1 MFLLR
6 LQCLVNN
13 QPLLLKQVV
22 VYLLDGVTP
31 ASLFHPITNQ
41 PISNVLKTDASGF
54 ISFKIVALN
63 TLTFRT
69 LVGLTLSPSAY
80 TLYDTS
86 NPLPAPTVETEIA
99 LPCAEMIV
107 EGYAVKVNA
116 LNQLER
122 CSAFEAGHLNTLI
135 GLAKQTGNIGNVIA
149 VAEDEY
155 MTNTSWAWQPDK
167 PVFLGTDG
175 TLTQSLIGVVF
186 VQQVGV
192 ALTPTKI
199 VIRIS
204 QPIRR
209 A

>member
-22 VYLLDGVTP
+22 VYLLDGVSPP
-31 ASLFHPITNQ
+31 ALFHPITEQ
-41 PISNVLKTDASGF
+41 PIGNIFKTDASGF
-54 ISFKIVALN
+54 ISFKIVNLD

-69 LVGLTLSPSAY
+69 LIGLTQSGSAY
-80 TLYDTS
+80 TLYSGAALQPEPST
-86 NPLPAPTVETEIA
+86 ETEVNY
-99 LPCAEMIV
+99 PCGEMIV
-107 EGYAVKVNA
+107 EGYAVKLNA

-122 CSAFEAGHLNTLI
+122 CSAFNATHLNTLI

>member
-86 NPLPAPTVETEIA
+86 NPLPSPTVETEIA

-122 CSAFEAGHLNTLI
+122 CSAFNLTHLNTLI
-135 GLAKQTGNIGNVIA
+135 GLAKQTGNIGNVVA

-175 TLTQSLIGVVF
+175 TLTQSFIGVVF

-204 QPIRR
+204 QPIKR

>member
-1 MFLLR
+1 MYLLR
-6 LQCLVNN
+6 LQAIVNG
-13 QPLLLKQVV
+13 QPQINKQVA
-22 VYLLDGVTP
+22 VYYADRNTP
-31 ASLFHPITNQ
+31 AVLYNPTTEVAIGNQ
-41 PISNVLKTDASGF
+41 LKTDASGF
-54 ISFKIVALN
+54 ITFKIVSLT

-69 LVGLTLSPSAY
+69 LIGLTQSGSAY
-80 TLYDTS
+80 TLYS
-86 NPLPAPTVETEIA
+86 GAAPQPEPSTETEVNY
-99 LPCAEMIV
+99 PCGEMIV
-107 EGYAVKVNA
+107 RGYAVKLNA

-122 CSAFEAGHLNTLI
+122 CSAFNATHLNTLI

-149 VAEDEY
+149 VAEDEF
-155 MTNTSWAWQPDK
+155 MTNTAWAWQPDK

>member
-86 NPLPAPTVETEIA
+86 NPLPAPTVETEIT
-99 LPCAEMIV
+99 LPCAEMVV

-122 CSAFEAGHLNTLI
+122 CSAFNATHLNTLI

-149 VAEDEY
+149 VAEDEF
-155 MTNTSWAWQPDK
+155 MTNTAWAWQPNK
-167 PVFLGTDG
+167 PVFLGIDG

>member
-41 PISNVLKTDASGF
+41 PISNVLRTDASGF

-86 NPLPAPTVETEIA
+86 NPLPAPAAETEIT

-107 EGYAVKVNA
+107 EGYAVKINT

-122 CSAFEAGHLNTLI
+122 CSSTNLADLNTLI
-135 GLAKQTGNIGNVIA
+135 GLAKQTGNIGDVIA
-149 VAEDEY
+149 ISEDEF
-155 MTNTSWAWQPDK
+155 MVNTAWAWQPKK

-175 TLTQSLIGVVF
+175 TLTQSFIGVLF

-204 QPIRR
+204 QPIKR

>member
-86 NPLPAPTVETEIA
+86 NPLPAPAVETEIT

-107 EGYAVKVNA
+107 EGYAVKINT

-122 CSAFEAGHLNTLI
+122 CSSTNLADLNTLI
-135 GLAKQTGNIGNVIA
+135 GLAKQTGNIGDVIA
-149 VAEDEY
+149 ISEDEF
-155 MTNTSWAWQPDK
+155 MVNTAWAWQPKK

-175 TLTQSLIGVVF
+175 TLTQSFIGVLF

-204 QPIRR
+204 QPIKR

>member
-6 LQCLVNN
+6 LQPLVNV

-31 ASLFHPITNQ
+31 ASLLHPVTGQ
-41 PISNVLKTDASGF
+41 PISNLFKTDASGF
-54 ISFKIVALN
+54 ISFKVATLN

-69 LVGLTLSPSAY
+69 LVGLTQSAAAY

-86 NPLPAPTVETEIA
+86 NPLPAPSVETEVS

-122 CSAFEAGHLNTLI
+122 CSATNLAHLNTLI

-149 VAEDEY
+149 VSEDEY

-167 PVFLGTDG
+167 PVFLGIDG

-204 QPIRR
+204 QPIKR

>member
-1 MFLLR
+1 MYLLR

-54 ISFKIVALN
+54 ISFKVAALN

-69 LVGLTLSPSAY
+69 LIGLTQSASAY
-80 TLYDTS
+80 ALYDTA
-86 NPLPAPTVETEIA
+86 NPLPAPTVETEVN
-99 LPCAEMIV
+99 LPCAEMII

-122 CSAFEAGHLNTLI
+122 CSAFNATHLNTLI

>member
-86 NPLPAPTVETEIA
+86 NPLPAPAVETEIT

-107 EGYAVKVNA
+107 EGYAVKINT

-122 CSAFEAGHLNTLI
+122 CSSTNLADLNTLI
-135 GLAKQTGNIGNVIA
+135 GLAKQTGNIGDVIA
-149 VAEDEY
+149 ISEDEF
-155 MTNTSWAWQPDK
+155 MVNTAWAWQPKK

-175 TLTQSLIGVVF
+175 TLTQSFIGVLF

>member
-99 LPCAEMIV
+99 LPCGEMIV

-122 CSAFEAGHLNTLI
+122 CSAFNATHLNTLI

-149 VAEDEY
+149 VAEDEF
-155 MTNTSWAWQPDK
+155 MTNTAWAWQPDK

-175 TLTQSLIGVVF
+175 TLTQSFIGVLF

-204 QPIRR
+204 QPIKR

>member
-1 MFLLR
+1 MYLIR

-22 VYLLDGVTP
+22 LYLLDGVSLPT
-31 ASLFHPITNQ
+31 LFHPITNL
-41 PISNVLKTDASGF
+41 PISNVFKTDASGF
-54 ISFKIVALN
+54 ISFKVVSLQ

-69 LVGLTLSPSAY
+69 LVGLTQSAAAY
-80 TLYDTS
+80 ILYDTS
-86 NPLPAPTVETEIA
+86 NPLPAPSVETEVN
-99 LPCAEMIV
+99 LPCAEMII

-122 CSAFEAGHLNTLI
+122 CSSFNATHLNTLI

-167 PVFLGTDG
+167 PVFLGIDG

>member
-1 MFLLR
+1 MYLLR
-6 LQCLVNN
+6 LQAIVNG
-13 QPLLLKQVV
+13 QPQINKQVA
-22 VYLLDGVTP
+22 VYYADGNTP
-31 ASLFHPITNQ
+31 AVLYNPTTEVAIGNQ
-41 PISNVLKTDASGF
+41 LKTDASGF
-54 ISFKIVALN
+54 ITFKIVSLT

-69 LVGLTLSPSAY
+69 LIGLTQSGSAY
-80 TLYDTS
+80 TLYS
-86 NPLPAPTVETEIA
+86 GAAPQPEPSTETEVNY
-99 LPCAEMIV
+99 PCGEMIV
-107 EGYAVKVNA
+107 RGYAVKLNA

-122 CSAFEAGHLNTLI
+122 CSAFNATHLNTLI

-149 VAEDEY
+149 VAEDEF
-155 MTNTSWAWQPDK
+155 MTNTAWAWQPNK

>member
-86 NPLPAPTVETEIA
+86 NPLPAPPVETEIA

-107 EGYAVKVNA
+107 EGYAVKINT

-122 CSAFEAGHLNTLI
+122 CSSTNLADLNTLI
-135 GLAKQTGNIGNVIA
+135 GLAKQTGNIGDVIA
-149 VAEDEY
+149 ISEDEF
-155 MTNTSWAWQPDK
+155 MVNTAWAWQPKK

-175 TLTQSLIGVVF
+175 TLTQSFIGVLF

-204 QPIRR
+204 QPIKR

>member
-1 MFLLR
+1 MYLLR
-6 LQCLVNN
+6 LQPLINN

-22 VYLLDGVTP
+22 VYLSDGSTP
-31 ASLFHPITNQ
+31 ASLFHLITNQ
-41 PISNVLKTDASGF
+41 VIGNVFKTDASGF
-54 ISFKIVALN
+54 ISFKTLALN

-69 LVGLTLSPSAY
+69 LVGLTQSGSAY
-80 TLYDTS
+80 LLYDTS

-107 EGYAVKVNA
+107 EGYAVKVNS

-122 CSAFEAGHLNTLI
+122 CSSHNLAHLNTLI
-135 GLAKQTGNIGNVIA
+135 GLAKQTGNIGDIVA
-149 VAEDEY
+149 VSEDEF
-155 MTNTSWAWQPDK
+155 MTNSSWNWQPDK

-175 TLTQSLIGVVF
+175 ALTQTLIGVLF

-204 QPIRR
+204 QPIKR

>member
-86 NPLPAPTVETEIA
+86 NPLPSPTVETEIT

-122 CSAFEAGHLNTLI
+122 CSAFNLTHLNTLI
-135 GLAKQTGNIGNVIA
+135 GLAKQTGNIGNVVA

-204 QPIRR
+204 QPIKRV
-209 A
+209 

>member
-1 MFLLR
+1 MYLLR
-6 LQCLVNN
+6 LQAIVNG
-13 QPLLLKQVV
+13 QPQINKQVA
-22 VYLLDGVTP
+22 VYYADRNTP
-31 ASLFHPITNQ
+31 AVLYNPTTEVAIGNQ
-41 PISNVLKTDASGF
+41 LKTDASGF
-54 ISFKIVALN
+54 ITFKIVSLT

-69 LVGLTLSPSAY
+69 FIGLTQSGSAY
-80 TLYDTS
+80 TLYS
-86 NPLPAPTVETEIA
+86 GAAPQPEPSTETEVNY
-99 LPCAEMIV
+99 PCGEMIV
-107 EGYAVKVNA
+107 GGYAVKLNA

-122 CSAFEAGHLNTLI
+122 CSAFNATHLNTLI

-149 VAEDEY
+149 VAEDEF
-155 MTNTSWAWQPDK
+155 MTNTAWAWQPNK

>member
-1 MFLLR
+1 MYLLR
-6 LQCLVNN
+6 LQAIVNG
-13 QPLLLKQVV
+13 QPQINKQVA
-22 VYLLDGVTP
+22 VYYADGNTP
-31 ASLFHPITNQ
+31 AVLYNPTTEVAIGNQ
-41 PISNVLKTDASGF
+41 LKTDASGF
-54 ISFKIVALN
+54 ITFKIVSLT

-69 LVGLTLSPSAY
+69 LTGLTQY
-80 TLYDTS
+80 TLYSGAALQPEPST
-86 NPLPAPTVETEIA
+86 ETEVNY
-99 LPCAEMIV
+99 PCGEMIV
-107 EGYAVKVNA
+107 EGYAVKLNA

-122 CSAFEAGHLNTLI
+122 CSAFNATHLNTLI

-149 VAEDEY
+149 VAEDEF
-155 MTNTSWAWQPDK
+155 MTNTAWAWQPDK